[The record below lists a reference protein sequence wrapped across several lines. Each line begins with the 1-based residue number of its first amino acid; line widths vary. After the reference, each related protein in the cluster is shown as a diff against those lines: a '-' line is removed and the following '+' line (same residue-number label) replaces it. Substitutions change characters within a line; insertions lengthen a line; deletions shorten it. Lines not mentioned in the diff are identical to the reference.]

1 MKELPLKH
9 RKSIDKYEPIQIEGL
24 TLYPIRV
31 EDYYEFLI
39 AKQSLEFMTQTLPI
53 GLMSLP
59 ILDAYFQMD
68 SGQVKGYE
76 NPTGL
81 FMSALLLLA
90 LALRLPGES
99 IEDRL
104 NQFQIVLKPDDQ
116 TRLKHI
122 RFVRG
127 GEEIVTI
134 TPIQFQKMRQ
144 ILAEQNGIEMID
156 ENQNPELIQAER
168 DLAEKK
174 APKLEINI
182 RNLISA
188 AAVTM
193 HVKEEEVYEWPILK
207 LTDRLGAEKRKLD
220 YLICGVGES
229 QGTTWKHGNPCPH
242 PWFDR
247 KRTDSDAIIGLDKFA
262 AGQGLAAVRDA
273 MAARETQ

>member
-1 MKELPLKH
+1 MKELPLKY
-9 RKSIDKYEPIQIEGL
+9 RKSIDKYEPMQIEGL
-24 TLYPIRV
+24 KLYPILV

-53 GLMSLP
+53 ELMSLP
-59 ILDAYFQMD
+59 VLDAYFQMD
-68 SGQVKGYE
+68 SGQVKRYE

-99 IEDRL
+99 VEDRL

-122 RFVRG
+122 RFIRN

-134 TPIQFQKMRQ
+134 TPVQFQKLRPF
-144 ILAEQNGIEMID
+144 LAAQNGIEMID

-174 APKLEINI
+174 APKLEMNI

-193 HVKEEEVYEWPILK
+193 HVSEDEVYKWPILK

-220 YLICGVGES
+220 YLICGIGES

-247 KRTDSDAIIGLDKFA
+247 EKTDSEAIIGLDKFA